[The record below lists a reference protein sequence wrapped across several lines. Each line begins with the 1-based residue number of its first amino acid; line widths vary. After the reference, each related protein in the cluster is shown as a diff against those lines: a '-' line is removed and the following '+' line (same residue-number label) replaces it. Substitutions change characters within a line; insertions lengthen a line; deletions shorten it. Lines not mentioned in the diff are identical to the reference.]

1 MYYKG
6 QWCTAGGK
14 DPLFGHVDGFQIDPN
29 QSFPTEKGGTRM
41 LRMEIALFLVVAFVA
56 YMYFTAEK
64 EH

>member
-1 MYYKG
+1 MPRLDEKSL
-6 QWCTAGGK
+6 AHSSHR
-14 DPLFGHVDGFQIDPN
+14 FN

>member
-1 MYYKG
+1 MAS
-6 QWCTAGGK
+6 AGEK
-14 DPLFGHVDGFQIDPN
+14 SLAVGHIPGFQIDPN

>member
-1 MYYKG
+1 MDEKSL
-6 QWCTAGGK
+6 AHSSHR
-14 DPLFGHVDGFQIDPN
+14 FN

-41 LRMEIALFLVVAFVA
+41 LRMKIALFLVAFVA